1 MTHLF
6 NLWAVSCNICV
17 ISAAVISSR
26 FPVGSSASIIG
37 TSVAKERAIAT
48 RCCCPPDNFKMV
60 RFSSLSESPRRFKEE
75 PHQHLSLLPKLHFQ
89 SVSYNQSNY
98 NFEI

>member
-48 RCCCPPDNFKMV
+48 RCCCPPDYFKIV
-60 RFSSLSESPRRFKEE
+60 RFSSLSESPRRFKRGTT
-75 PHQHLSLLPKLHFQ
+75 STSFFVAKVAF
-89 SVSYNQSNY
+89 SIGV
-98 NFEI
+98 I